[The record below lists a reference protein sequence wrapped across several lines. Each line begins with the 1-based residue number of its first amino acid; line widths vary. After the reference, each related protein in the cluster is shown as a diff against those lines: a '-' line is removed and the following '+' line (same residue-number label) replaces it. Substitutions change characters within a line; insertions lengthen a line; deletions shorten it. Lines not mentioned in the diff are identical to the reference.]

1 MKRAS
6 IDGENLHIFWTN
18 FNDDT
23 FRKDV
28 TYDNIKIEIKKKQ
41 KKNQGLIL
49 SLKNT
54 FLEKP
59 GGECQTEFP
68 SLLRIKTLI

>member
-1 MKRAS
+1 M
-6 IDGENLHIFWTN
+6 N
-18 FNDDT
+18 FNDSIS
-23 FRKDV
+23 RKDV
-28 TYDNIKIEIKKKQ
+28 TYDNIKIKIKKIRK
-41 KKNQGLIL
+41 QGLSL

-59 GGECQTEFP
+59 GSECQTKSP

>member
-1 MKRAS
+1 M
-6 IDGENLHIFWTN
+6 N
-18 FNDDT
+18 FNDDI

-28 TYDNIKIEIKKKQ
+28 TYDNIEIKIKKK
-41 KKNQGLIL
+41 KKQGLIL

-59 GGECQTEFP
+59 GGECQTEPP
-68 SLLRIKTLI
+68 SLLKIKMPF

>member
-1 MKRAS
+1 MKRAN
-6 IDGENLHIFWTN
+6 IDGENLHIFWMTWGILMM
-18 FNDDT
+18 T
-23 FRKDV
+23 FSGKMRLVITLKL
-28 TYDNIKIEIKKKQ
+28 KLKKK
-41 KKNQGLIL
+41 QGLIL

-59 GGECQTEFP
+59 GGECQTEPP